1 MTKAEPVVVKSL
13 RELDILVHERVL
25 GWHFDASVPGWWHE
39 SWTPEL
45 KKLELEVMAQTER
58 YKDGPAADEVF
69 PPHYSTEIADA
80 WKVVE
85 KLAVPEEPW
94 YTCRIDYQGKGQ
106 AGAWFFLPLAGD
118 HLFRGNRAM
127 EHYYI
132 GSTAQLAISIA
143 ALKTKD
149 IEVTLAWE

>member
-69 PPHYSTEIADA
+69 PPHYSTEIAAA

-85 KLAVPEEPW
+85 KFAHTADVHRCPAGWWNCELQMGVSS
-94 YTCRIDYQGKGQ
+94 Q
-106 AGAWFFLPLAGD
+106 AGEACE
-118 HLFRGNRAM
+118 R
-127 EHYYI
+127 
-132 GSTAQLAISIA
+132 TTQLAISIA

-149 IEVTLAWE
+149 IEVTLAWK